1 MMDRSRQRV
10 FLRDVMMLTLSAFGG
25 PYAHLALM
33 QERLVDRRQYLTH
46 EALLEMNALC
56 QFLPGP
62 TSTQTITAVGLRLGG
77 PRLALMTLL
86 IWILPASLIMTF
98 AAVLVYSLEI
108 KQLNMATFRWLPPVA
123 VGFVAASAWRLLERQ
138 SWRGPALPILG
149 MSVILSLTLVSS
161 YTFPVVLMLGGL
173 AQWLWQERQGS
184 LGSPHAL
191 TKVRWFYFRMY
202 GLLFGMAALLG
213 NVFHSREI
221 LLFENFY
228 RFGSLVFGGGQVLLP
243 MMYEH
248 FVATRQYLSADQFLI
263 GYGLA
268 QGVPGPV
275 FSQAAYMGGLI
286 LQSKGVLHV
295 LLGSLVGTLAIFTP
309 GGLLIM
315 FVYPIW
321 DDVKR
326 MPRIQAALQGVQI
339 AAIGLILTA
348 IVLLMKPL
356 GYSSLNLSLVALT
369 ALLNHRWGVPPLLIV
384 ILSLTAGLVSE
395 LLVLGLP

>member
-1 MMDRSRQRV
+1 
-10 FLRDVMMLTLSAFGG
+10 
-25 PYAHLALM
+25 
-33 QERLVDRRQYLTH
+33 
-46 EALLEMNALC
+46 
-56 QFLPGP
+56 
-62 TSTQTITAVGLRLGG
+62 
-77 PRLALMTLL
+77 
-86 IWILPASLIMTF
+86 
-98 AAVLVYSLEI
+98 
-108 KQLNMATFRWLPPVA
+108 
-123 VGFVAASAWRLLERQ
+123 
-138 SWRGPALPILG
+138 
-149 MSVILSLTLVSS
+149 
-161 YTFPVVLMLGGL
+161 
-173 AQWLWQERQGS
+173 
-184 LGSPHAL
+184 
-191 TKVRWFYFRMY
+191 
-202 GLLFGMAALLG
+202 
-213 NVFHSREI
+213 
-221 LLFENFY
+221 
-228 RFGSLVFGGGQVLLP
+228 LLP

-286 LQSKGVLHV
+286 HQSKGVLHV

-309 GGLLIM
+309 GALLIL